1 MDGTLVD
8 SEQYWMSAEHRLVE
22 RFGGTWSHEQALQ
35 VVGKGLSDSASVLQA
50 AGVALPVD
58 EIVDTLTLDVIAQ
71 LTEQG
76 VPFRPGARELL
87 EELRAAGIATAL
99 VTMSMR
105 VMAELVV
112 GLIPFAAFDV
122 IIAGDDASRPKPFPD
137 PYLQACN
144 ALGVAPQNTIAIEDS
159 PTGLR
164 SAISAGTVAIGV
176 PHFVSLDQIGA
187 AELWPTLEG
196 VTVADLTALAT
207 RHTGALQ

>member
-144 ALGVAPQNTIAIEDS
+144 ALGVAPQNAIAIEDS

-164 SAISAGTVAIGV
+164 SAIAAGTVAIGV